1 MITDGLVLRP
11 VINSV
16 LPMTLAPQS
25 EVFSRVPVSWSEE
38 AELLTLPSQAGNGL
52 HYACKRIVDV
62 AISAVLLVLLAP
74 LLCLIALAIKIDS
87 PGPVLYS
94 QKRVGSRRRRK
105 CWEIRLFPCYKFRS
119 MRCDADE
126 AVHRAY
132 IQRYCGT
139 GMCAGLDAT
148 TIFKL
153 SNDDRITRVGALL
166 RRSSLDELPQLLDVL
181 LGHMSLVGPRPVPS
195 YEVTHYRHEDYE
207 RFTATSGMTGLWQ
220 VRGRGRV
227 TFEEM
232 MRMDIEYA
240 RHPSLWL
247 DVKLL
252 LLTIPAV
259 VTGRGAR

>member
-1 MITDGLVLRP
+1 MISLIQSKVSSPSP
-11 VINSV
+11 VFW
-16 LPMTLAPQS
+16 T
-25 EVFSRVPVSWSEE
+25 EE
-38 AELLTLPSQAGNGL
+38 AERLTLPSTAGNGF
-52 HYACKRIVDV
+52 HYACKRIFDV
-62 AISAVLLVLLAP
+62 TVSAVLLVLLAP
-74 LLCLIALAIKIDS
+74 LLCLIAVAIKINS

-94 QKRVGSRRRRK
+94 QKRVGARRRRK
-105 CWEIRLFPCYKFRS
+105 RWEVRLFPCYKFRS

-139 GMCAGLDAT
+139 GMCAGIDAA

-153 SNDDRITRVGALL
+153 SNDDRITTVGALL
-166 RRSSLDELPQLLDVL
+166 RKSSLDELPQLLNVL

-195 YEVTHYRHEDYE
+195 YEVTHYRQEDYE

-240 RHPSLWL
+240 RYPSLWR

-259 VTGRGAR
+259 ATGRGAR